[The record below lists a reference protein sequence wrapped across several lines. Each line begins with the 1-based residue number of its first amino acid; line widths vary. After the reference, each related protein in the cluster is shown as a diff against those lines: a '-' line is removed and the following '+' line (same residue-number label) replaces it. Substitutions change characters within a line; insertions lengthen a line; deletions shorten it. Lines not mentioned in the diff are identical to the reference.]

1 MKSFISAL
9 IFQIM
14 ILKFEE
20 VQESIHHYEKKGG
33 GGEVGLFFPYKVLAS
48 HLKMKDRFG
57 LNRRGEN
64 CYKLL

>member
-1 MKSFISAL
+1 
-9 IFQIM
+9 M

-20 VQESIHHYEKKGG
+20 VQESVHHYEKKRRW
-33 GGEVGLFFPYKVLAS
+33 GEVRLFFPYKVLAS
-48 HLKMKDRFG
+48 HLKMEDRFG